1 MTGWT
6 NCAAEGQTCT
16 FDGTK
21 NVRYG
26 ANGEWSQ
33 QEHTNSVG
41 CTNGIFGDPI
51 PGVAKTCEISAG
63 SGDIHVG
70 RSQFWGLSKGS
81 QLDQTHRDTR
91 MALVGPFFLA
101 TAPLLCFHYSC
112 ERG

>member
-1 MTGWT
+1 MAGWT

-63 SGDIHVG
+63 SGDTHVG
-70 RSQFWGLSKGS
+70 
-81 QLDQTHRDTR
+81 
-91 MALVGPFFLA
+91 
-101 TAPLLCFHYSC
+101 
-112 ERG
+112 